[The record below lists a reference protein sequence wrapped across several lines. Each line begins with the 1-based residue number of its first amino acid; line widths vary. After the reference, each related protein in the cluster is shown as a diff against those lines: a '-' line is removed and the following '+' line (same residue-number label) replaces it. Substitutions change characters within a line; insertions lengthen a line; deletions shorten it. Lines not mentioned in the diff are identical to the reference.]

1 MMWKRVLLSAAA
13 AFAVLASATLAS
25 AASASSAVS
34 STPAAGASA
43 SRNAHPKQYRLD
55 LYELHTGERLDV
67 IYRIGNHYIPGA
79 VAKLD
84 YLLRDYRTGTV
95 KGYDLQEFDLLH
107 DLMVRL
113 GRPDGEIDIVCGY
126 RTPKTNTWLRDH
138 TSGVALHSEHM
149 QAKAI
154 DIRVPGVPTFK
165 VRNTA
170 LAMHRGGVGYYAR
183 SNFVH
188 VDVGPVRHW

>member
-1 MMWKRVLLSAAA
+1 MWKRVLPLVAAIVVALSGTIL
-13 AFAVLASATLAS
+13 AVSAG
-25 AASASSAVS
+25 ASSAVS
-34 STPAAGASA
+34 STPAVGASA

-55 LYELHTGERLDV
+55 LYELHTGERLDIV
-67 IYRIGNHYIPGA
+67 YRVGNHYLPAA

-95 KGYDLQEFDLLH
+95 KDYDLHEFDLLH
-107 DLMVRL
+107 DLMARL
-113 GRPDGEIDIVCGY
+113 GRPNGEIDIVCGY
-126 RTPKTNTWLRDH
+126 RTPQTNHWLRVH
-138 TSGVALHSEHM
+138 TSGVAKHSEHM

-154 DIRVPGVPTFK
+154 DIRVPGVPTSE
-165 VRNTA
+165 VRSVA

>member
-1 MMWKRVLLSAAA
+1 MMWKRVLPPAAA
-13 AFAVLASATLAS
+13 IVVALSGTILAISAG
-25 AASASSAVS
+25 ASSAVS
-34 STPAAGASA
+34 SPPAVGASA

-55 LYELHTGERLDV
+55 LYELHTGERLDIV
-67 IYRIGNHYIPGA
+67 YRVGNHYLPGA

-84 YLLRDYRTGTV
+84 YLLRDYRTGKV
-95 KGYDLQEFDLLH
+95 KDYDLHEFDLLH
-107 DLMVRL
+107 DLMARL
-113 GRPDGEIDIVCGY
+113 GRPNGEIDIVCGY
-126 RTPKTNTWLRDH
+126 RTPQTNHWLRVH
-138 TSGVALHSEHM
+138 TSGVAKHSEHM

-154 DIRVPGVPTFK
+154 DIRVPGVPTAE
-165 VRNTA
+165 VRNAA

>member
-1 MMWKRVLLSAAA
+1 MWKRVLPPAAA
-13 AFAVLASATLAS
+13 IAAALSGILLAVSAG
-25 AASASSAVS
+25 ASSAVS
-34 STPAAGASA
+34 SSPAVGASA

-55 LYELHTGERLDV
+55 LYELHTGERLDIV
-67 IYRIGNHYIPGA
+67 YRVGNHYLPGA

-84 YLLRDYRTGTV
+84 YLLRDYRTGKV
-95 KGYDLQEFDLLH
+95 KDYDLHEFDLLH
-107 DLMVRL
+107 DLMARL
-113 GRPDGEIDIVCGY
+113 GRPNGEIDIVCGY
-126 RTPKTNTWLRDH
+126 RTPQTNHWLRVH
-138 TSGVALHSEHM
+138 TSGVAKHSEHM

-154 DIRVPGVPTFK
+154 DIRVPGVPTAE
-165 VRNTA
+165 VRNAA